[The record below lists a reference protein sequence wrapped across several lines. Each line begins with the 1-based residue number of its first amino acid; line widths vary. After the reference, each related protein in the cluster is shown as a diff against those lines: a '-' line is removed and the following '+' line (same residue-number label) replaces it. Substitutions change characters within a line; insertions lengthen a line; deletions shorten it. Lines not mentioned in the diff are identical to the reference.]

1 MLWIGI
7 AIVMM
12 AALAA
17 IMKAQTQKTTTAETK
32 YTKRK
37 NFLTPAE
44 RSFFGVLSQA
54 VGEDFQIFSKVRIAD
69 IIAPESGVSRSTWQK
84 AFNRVAAKHADFILC
99 RKDTLQ
105 VECVI
110 ELNDKSH
117 NEKNRTERDALV
129 ESACGSAKV
138 PFVKFSAKASYH
150 LDEIRKLLPTPQEC
164 GLTEGNVAQQSV
176 HNLHNKHNS
185 QTD

>member
-1 MLWIGI
+1 MGGILWIGI
-7 AIVMM
+7 AFAALVIM
-12 AALAA
+12 AAILKAKKREAA
-17 IMKAQTQKTTTAETK
+17 TTTETK

-69 IIAPESGVSRSTWQK
+69 IIMPENGTHRSAWQK
-84 AFNRVAAKHADFILC
+84 AFNRIAAKHADFVLC

-117 NEKNRTERDALV
+117 NEKSRADRDAIV
-129 ESACGSAKV
+129 ESVCSSAKV
-138 PFVKFSAKASYH
+138 PFLTIPAKANYNLEEVKKAVASCACS
-150 LDEIRKLLPTPQEC
+150 TP
-164 GLTEGNVAQQSV
+164 SV
-176 HNLHNKHNS
+176 
-185 QTD
+185 

>member
-1 MLWIGI
+1 MGGMIWIGI
-7 AIVMM
+7 AI
-12 AALAA
+12 AAMIVLAA
-17 IMKAQTQKTTTAETK
+17 IMKAKTQETTTTEIK

-69 IIAPESGVSRSTWQK
+69 IVTPESSLSRSAWQK
-84 AFNRVAAKHADFILC
+84 AFNRIAAKHADFILC

-105 VECVI
+105 IECVI

-117 NEKNRTERDALV
+117 NEKSRTERDALV
-129 ESACGSAKV
+129 GYVCSSAKI
-138 PFVKFSAKASYH
+138 PLLAFPAKATYSIE
-150 LDEIRKLLPTPQEC
+150 EIRNSVASCTCSTPS
-164 GLTEGNVAQQSV
+164 A
-176 HNLHNKHNS
+176 
-185 QTD
+185 